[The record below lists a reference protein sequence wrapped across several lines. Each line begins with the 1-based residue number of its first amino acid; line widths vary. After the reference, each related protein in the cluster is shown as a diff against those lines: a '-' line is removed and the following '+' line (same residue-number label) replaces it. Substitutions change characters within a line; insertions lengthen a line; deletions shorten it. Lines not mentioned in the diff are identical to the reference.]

1 MTSKA
6 LFIFDIQ
13 NSELFNLK
21 FLKIW
26 SRNFYKEMWLGNS
39 FEVPFCLK
47 KLKATIIG
55 KLNFQKKL
63 TVLKKYKEIYQNMS
77 KSPLRGPGT
86 SFQIS
91 FLQKMVI
98 EISCIV

>member
-1 MTSKA
+1 
-6 LFIFDIQ
+6 
-13 NSELFNLK
+13 
-21 FLKIW
+21 
-26 SRNFYKEMWLGNS
+26 MWLGNS

-63 TVLKKYKEIYQNMS
+63 TVLKKYQEIYQNMS

-91 FLQKMVI
+91 FFAKNGDRNFLYRLMTPLKLRF
-98 EISCIV
+98 